1 MCKSSTKAMN
11 AEAADYDCANLCK
24 NIEKDNGCDF
34 TVLTV
39 SNQQPKDFKAPQK
52 WSVFYRIAS
61 VTSERCRTL
70 QGPLPTT
77 IQTAPST
84 FSKVRKNNRYARYYV
99 MKILS

>member
-1 MCKSSTKAMN
+1 MN

-39 SNQQPKDFKAPQK
+39 SNQQSKDFKNP
-52 WSVFYRIAS
+52 SEMFNLSYSFYRIAS

-70 QGPLPTT
+70 QGPPPT
-77 IQTAPST
+77 IIPIVLST
-84 FSKVRKNNRYARYYV
+84 FSKVRKN
-99 MKILS
+99 K

>member
-39 SNQQPKDFKAPQK
+39 SNQEK
-52 WSVFYRIAS
+52 
-61 VTSERCRTL
+61 TSKPLRNVPFIMFLL
-70 QGPLPTT
+70 QDSKCHFGKVSHTSGSSSNDHPN
-77 IQTAPST
+77 ST
-84 FSKVRKNNRYARYYV
+84 VYFLKSKKNNR
-99 MKILS
+99 